1 MTINEELLK
10 EVTELR
16 KKLSDNEDTSIAEL
30 SSKFQILSKK
40 PMKIHGVLIAEGI
53 WKGVLWRYEE
63 MKKVINELMK
73 LNLLVQH
80 GETKEFKTKLVGN
93 ITKLVPNDMLKAILF
108 EADVTDEKA
117 IELVKKGIL
126 DAVSIKGM
134 WKMLDTT
141 KMPPEGVGFDPIE
154 FSLTPSPACKNCLIF
169 NYELEKDINKD
180 NKSRGIGEYK
190 MNKGEM
196 YIKEG
201 IILVPPEFEKDQK
214 ESKFTIIDLGS
225 FEMEEVVSISFK
237 LPEGYYPEDIL
248 VCLSNKEPKYPFYN
262 YIKVEEQEL
271 AKWTRKYINDL
282 PNSAFAVVEPCADK
296 NKNARHLPYKDA
308 TGKVDKA
315 HLRNARAR
323 MNQVQAIC
331 PGVSD
336 ESIRSKAKRV
346 LDSVAKRFLKSNK
359 MNKESEDIMKLSMK
373 KCPLCGDELEEGKK
387 AFRIHWL
394 DKHERKFGI
403 YKNVANFAKEFLTD
417 KELRNRFKSVIELS
431 EEEPKEEET
440 VEEPKEEEKKPEEVK
455 EPEKVPEP
463 KKEEEKPVITKDF
476 IKEAVKEVLKEMK
489 EEETPKEEEKPKKE
503 KKEEEPKEEPE
514 KPTEPQPMGEEEAKK
529 LIDPVKAAELLIK
542 SSRGTIY
549 GKEETK

>member
-16 KKLSDNEDTSIAEL
+16 KKLSEEEDASIAEL
-30 SSKFQILSKK
+30 SSKFKILSKK

-80 GETKEFKTKLVGN
+80 GETKDFKSKLVGKM
-93 ITKLVPNDMLKAILF
+93 TKLVPNDMLKAILF
-108 EADVTDEKA
+108 EADIVDERA

-126 DAVSIKGM
+126 DAVSIKGI

-169 NYELEKDINKD
+169 NYELEKDINKNNESKD
-180 NKSRGIGEYK
+180 TGEYK
-190 MNKGEM
+190 MNKEDV

-201 IILVPPEFEKDQK
+201 IILVPPEFKKDQK

-225 FEMEEVVSISFK
+225 FEIEDVVPISFK
-237 LPEGYYPEDIL
+237 LSEGYYPEDVLI
-248 VCLSNKEPKYPFYN
+248 CLSNKEPKYPFYN

-323 MNQVQAIC
+323 MNQIQAIC
-331 PGVSD
+331 PGVTD
-336 ESIRSKAKRV
+336 ESIRAKAKGL
-346 LDSVAKRFLKSNK
+346 LDRVAKRFLKSKK
-359 MNKESEDIMKLSMK
+359 MNKESEEEMELSMK

-394 DKHERKFGI
+394 DKHERKFGL
-403 YKNVANFAKEFLTD
+403 YKSVMNFAKEFLTD

-431 EEEPKEEET
+431 EEEPKEEEPT
-440 VEEPKEEEKKPEEVK
+440 EEPKEEEKEPEEVK
-455 EPEKVPEP
+455 EPEKIPEP
-463 KKEEEKPVITKDF
+463 KKEEEKPIITKDL
-476 IKEAVKEVLKEMK
+476 IKEAVKEVLAEIKK
-489 EEETPKEEEKPKKE
+489 EETHKEPEKEPE
-503 KKEEEPKEEPE
+503 KKEEEKEPE

-529 LIDPVKAAELLIK
+529 LIDPVNAAELLIK